1 MTLIRPITEQDLG
14 ALVEMA
20 RESGVGVTSLP
31 DNPELM
37 ERKVRRAVASF
48 RQELAPEEAHYIF
61 ILQDTPDGPPV
72 GLCGIEARIGRDEVW
87 YNYRLGEVI
96 QASKALG
103 LYRRTPTL
111 FLSNDLTGA
120 TEIGSLFLREPWRG
134 NRTGAVLSK
143 CRFLFLAAFPDL
155 FSERVIAEMRGNSD
169 EQGNSPFW
177 EGLGKRFFSMEFSD
191 ADFLT
196 GSGDK
201 VFIAELMPKFPIY
214 VPMLPPAA
222 QQVIATVH
230 PRTEGALAMLRA
242 EGFRANGY
250 VDIFDAGPTL
260 ECSLGQIGG
269 VQRSELLHVRIRH
282 ADGADNGND
291 RDLKPQW
298 LVSNERFS
306 DFRVISTAAIT
317 RHGSELELDP
327 DQAGQLQVVA
337 GDPVRLLQLQ
347 PEES

>member
-1 MTLIRPITEQDLG
+1 MTVIRPITEQDLG

-20 RESGVGVTSLP
+20 RESGIGVTSLP

-37 ERKVRRAVASF
+37 ERKVHRAVASF

-61 ILQDTPDGPPV
+61 VLQETPDGPPV

-96 QASKALG
+96 QASRALA

-111 FLSNDLTGA
+111 FLGNDLTGA
-120 TEIGSLFLREPWRG
+120 TEIGSLFLRKPWRG

-143 CRFLFLAAFPDL
+143 CRFLFLACFPQL
-155 FSERVIAEMRGNSD
+155 FSDRVIAEMRGYSD
-169 EQGNSPFW
+169 EAGNSPFW
-177 EGLGKRFFSMEFSD
+177 EGLGRRFFNMEFSD

-214 VPMLPPAA
+214 VPMLPLAA

-230 PRTEGALAMLRA
+230 PRTEAALAMLRA
-242 EGFRANGY
+242 EGFRENGY

-260 ECSLGQIGG
+260 ECSLKQIGG
-269 VQRSELLHVRIRH
+269 VQRSELLHVRLSRPGRN
-282 ADGADNGND
+282 AGGDGRGP
-291 RDLKPQW
+291 KPQW
-298 LVSNERFS
+298 LISNERFA
-306 DFRVISTAAIT
+306 DFRVISAATIT
-317 RHGSELELDP
+317 RDGTELTLDP
-327 DQAGQLQVVA
+327 AQARQLQVDA
-337 GDPVRLLQLQ
+337 GDPVRVLQLQ